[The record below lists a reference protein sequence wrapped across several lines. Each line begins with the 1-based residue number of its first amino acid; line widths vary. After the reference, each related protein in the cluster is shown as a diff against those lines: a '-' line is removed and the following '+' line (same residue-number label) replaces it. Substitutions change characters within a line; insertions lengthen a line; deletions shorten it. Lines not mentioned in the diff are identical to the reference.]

1 MEKSF
6 YRIASSFLIFSQ
18 FYVGL
23 IFIKDTAIGTVHLIV
38 FTCESLRCK

>member
-23 IFIKDTAIGTVHLIV
+23 IFIKDTAIENGLRLII
-38 FTCESLRCK
+38 FTRE